1 MTAAGGGEAQ
11 GWLLALHSS
20 SECLGVAIQPLGA
33 AQAPATWEAFPMGR
47 ALSNTLFPCV
57 EAVLPAREW
66 RHLGRLAVATGPGG
80 FTGTRL
86 TVALART
93 LAQQLKVP
101 LDGFS
106 SFHLIARRLWGQD
119 PARVPLILSHPLP
132 RHGVVAGLY
141 GPDPADSDRVQ
152 ELSAPRLYAMEED
165 AARAL
170 GGHRRLDAQPEL
182 PADVRELLALSQE
195 AAALGR
201 GTPWAG
207 VLPIYPTSPVSLP

>member
-1 MTAAGGGEAQ
+1 MSVAGLGEGT

-33 AQAPATWEAFPMGR
+33 AQAPATWESFPMGR
-47 ALSNTLFPCV
+47 ALSNHLFPCV
-57 EAVLPAREW
+57 EMVLPAREW
-66 RHLGRLAVATGPGG
+66 IHVGRLAVATGPGG

-106 SFHLIARRLWGQD
+106 SFHLIARRLWAQES
-119 PARVPLILSHPLP
+119 AALPLILSQPLP

-141 GPDPADSDRVQ
+141 GPDPADGARVR
-152 ELSAPRLYAMEED
+152 ELSAPRLYESEED
-165 AARAL
+165 AQRSL
-170 GGHRRLDAQPEL
+170 GCHRRRDAQPEL
-182 PADVRELLALSQE
+182 PADVRELLALSQA

-201 GTPWAG
+201 EAPWAG
-207 VLPIYPTSPVSLP
+207 VLPLYPTSPVSHP